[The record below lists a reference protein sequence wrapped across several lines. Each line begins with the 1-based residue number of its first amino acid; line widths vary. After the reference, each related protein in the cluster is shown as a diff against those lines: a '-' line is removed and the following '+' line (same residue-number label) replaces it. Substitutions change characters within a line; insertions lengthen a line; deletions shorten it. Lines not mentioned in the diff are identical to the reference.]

1 MSAKVALVTGSNSG
15 LGKDLVLALAKAGWK
30 VWAAM
35 RDVAKGA
42 GLKEAAEAA
51 KVGDS
56 VSLLELDP
64 NSDESVKKAF
74 EHAIQTGVR
83 LDLLVNN
90 AGFSTFGP
98 TEALSMEQC
107 KAQFETNVF
116 GPIRCVQQALP
127 TMRAQKSGKIV
138 YISSVGGV
146 WGQSFNDVYCASKF
160 ALEGLA
166 ESQSGVLREM
176 GIYVSVVQPGGIK
189 SAFIQ
194 NAKWPD
200 MSGLPEDYKG
210 AAGKVMAYYSRGGE
224 SQTPEEVA
232 KSIMEQIVAVEAP
245 PFKVQVNP
253 LIQDIFKAQLAD
265 PTGEAGVQLNL
276 TRMLGEGK

>member
-1 MSAKVALVTGSNSG
+1 MKVAVVTGSNSG
-15 LGKDLVLALAKAGWK
+15 LGTSLAVMLAADGYR
-30 VWAAM
+30 VWAGM
-35 RDVAKGA
+35 RNLEKGTA
-42 GLKEAAEAA
+42 LMEEAEAA
-51 KVGDS
+51 GAAGNIK
-56 VSLLELDP
+56 LLELDV
-64 NSDESVKKAF
+64 NSDEGVKKAF
-74 EHAIQTGVR
+74 EEASGGGLPI
-83 LDLLVNN
+83 DLLVNN
-90 AGFSTFGP
+90 AGFVTPGF
-98 TEALSMEQC
+98 TETVSIEAC
-107 KAQFETNVF
+107 KAQFETNLF
-116 GPIRCVQQALP
+116 GCIRCVQAVLP
-127 TMRAQKSGKIV
+127 AMRAQKSGKIV

-146 WGQSFNDVYCASKF
+146 WGQGFCDIYCASKF

-194 NAKWPD
+194 HAKWPD
-200 MSGLPEDYKG
+200 RSGLPEDYKG

-224 SQTPEEVA
+224 SQAPEEVA

>member
-1 MSAKVALVTGSNSG
+1 MKVALVTGSNSG
-15 LGKDLVLALAKAGWK
+15 LGKSLAVMLAAEGYR
-30 VWAAM
+30 VWAGM
-35 RDVAKGA
+35 RSLEKGTA
-42 GLKEAAEAA
+42 LMEEAEAA
-51 KVGDS
+51 GAAGNIK
-56 VSLLELDP
+56 LLELDV
-64 NSDESVKKAF
+64 NSDEGVKKAF
-74 EHAIQTGVR
+74 EEATGGG
-83 LDLLVNN
+83 LPIDLLVNN
-90 AGFSTFGP
+90 AGFAAPGF
-98 TEALSMEQC
+98 TEMLSIEAC
-107 KAQFETNVF
+107 KEQFETNLF
-116 GPIRCVQQALP
+116 GCIRCVQAVLP
-127 TMRAQKSGKIV
+127 AMRAQKSGKIV
-138 YISSVGGV
+138 YISSVGGI
-146 WGQSFNDVYCASKF
+146 WGQSFNDIYCASKF

-194 NAKWPD
+194 NAKRPD

-232 KSIMEQIVAVEAP
+232 KSIMEQVVAVEAT

-253 LIQDIFKAQLAD
+253 FIQDIFKAQLAD

-276 TRMLGEGK
+276 TRMLGKGD